1 MAEPSC
7 KFTTKAKTAQK
18 PISRRC
24 VADIIVFLFLKQSLK
39 TNGVQV
45 TVFKGFM
52 LQTEY
57 SLDLE
62 MSIFS

>member
-1 MAEPSC
+1 
-7 KFTTKAKTAQK
+7 
-18 PISRRC
+18 
-24 VADIIVFLFLKQSLK
+24 VFLFLKQSLK